1 MGGMGGGPW
10 WCITVAWVLV
20 GVADILLYIKKVTN
34 INIDT
39 KTATQDNTR
48 DWSNIIQESSSVSGD
63 TVVHSLSSET

>member
-1 MGGMGGGPW
+1 MGCMGPW

-39 KTATQDNTR
+39 KTATQENTR

-63 TVVHSLSSET
+63 TVAHSLSSET

>member
-1 MGGMGGGPW
+1 MGGMGGGPG
-10 WCITVAWVLV
+10 WCITVAWVVV

-63 TVVHSLSSET
+63 AVAHSLSSET